1 MLDLKMTTFVRRNFE
16 APVNVV
22 PVTSNCPDSNKF
34 CIILSEMLRFRRIC
48 SGINFIKLNDQF
60 LFNEML
66 RAGYFQSKLHTEFNK
81 ALKYIQLN
89 YNSETFV
96 KEIDKNDIDDLY
108 YCGKITYDA
117 SSGNYRVI
125 RNLLGGKKCSSLKI

>member
-1 MLDLKMTTFVRRNFE
+1 
-16 APVNVV
+16 
-22 PVTSNCPDSNKF
+22 
-34 CIILSEMLRFRRIC
+34 
-48 SGINFIKLNDQF
+48 
-60 LFNEML
+60 ML

-125 RNLLGGKKCSSLKI
+125 RNLLGGKNILKIRNVLVSRFKIYHLITRKKHLKKLRKYITQNKIEFVNI